1 MSFMSDLLSNTF
13 VCLSRVPSQ
22 SSQYHYT
29 SFTHFPSIPHLCCP
43 LPPSLPQLGS
53 RGVVRRLKQTG
64 FNQRVLPQHRSSRQK
79 EPSPGEQ
86 PAIKDCCTPLPD
98 PYHNNTTSRNNYLFL
113 LMWGFEVIPPSFF
126 STPYQTSHSLFLF
139 LSSSPPF
146 PSVCV
151 VFLNTKETGS
161 C

>member
-1 MSFMSDLLSNTF
+1 MTSSVTPSSVSLVFHRNHLNIIILPSLTFHPYLTSAVLS
-13 VCLSRVPSQ
+13 
-22 SSQYHYT
+22 
-29 SFTHFPSIPHLCCP
+29 

-126 STPYQTSHSLFLF
+126 STPYQTSHSLT
-139 LSSSPPF
+139 LSLSISLIF
-146 PSVCV
+146 PSLSLRVCG
-151 VFLNTKETGS
+151 FFKH
-161 C
+161 